1 MCVGVYQRVCACMFV
16 CALASTEQH
25 VFVCGIQASKKKRE
39 RKERKRQKKQFLR
52 RPIESSY

>member
-25 VFVCGIQASKKKRE
+25 VFVCGIQASKKKKGE
-39 RKERKRQKKQFLR
+39 KGKEETEKTVSQKAN
-52 RPIESSY
+52 